1 MRKNKDD
8 VLSGV
13 LVQVGQQLLNAEPE
27 DHSQPCIV
35 WLQKDE
41 DGMELPDMGDVTKD
55 AVKVLLVLVNPAR
68 ISNSRSINEVDHPV
82 LKNKV
87 VGCRLLSC
95 RLAGSKV
102 LVFIWPPNV
111 DVLALPGV
119 CGEGK
124 LRWDGSNDLRTKEQK
139 KELQ

>member
-8 VLSGV
+8 VLCGV

-27 DHSQPCIV
+27 DHSQPRV
-35 WLQKDE
+35 VGLQKDE
-41 DGMELPDMGDVTKD
+41 DCVELLDMGDVTED
-55 AVKVLLVLVNPAR
+55 AVKVLLVLVNSTR
-68 ISNSRSINEVDHPV
+68 IADSGSINEVDHPV
-82 LKNKV
+82 LKDKV

-95 RLAGSKV
+95 RLAGRKI
-102 LVFIWPPNV
+102 LIFIWLPDV

-124 LRWDGSNDLRTKEQK
+124 LRWNGRNDLPKEVSLK
-139 KELQ
+139 